1 MKKTTSY
8 LFTAIALL
16 SPLASQAAS
25 LSVSNIN
32 DALGG
37 TSYVLVTSSD
47 LQLSTGFIAVYEFAS
62 GFEPSTSTELKANGA
77 TGFLGLA
84 ALSAGNRP
92 NDGAVFASL
101 DIDYTNINDLFIV
114 IGDNTSVAD
123 ASGLALVKASGL
135 TLVSGGG
142 GAETLGT
149 YELDNPTDVIVGAVG
164 SGTFDYSVFGQ
175 PTYDSNSLTLEALE
189 AVPEPSSALL
199 LGLSLLALA
208 GNRRRK

>member
-8 LFTAIALL
+8 LFTAIAFL

-32 DALGG
+32 DAQGG
-37 TSYVLVTSSD
+37 ASYVLVTSSD

-62 GFEPSTSTELKANGA
+62 GSEPSASELKADGGA
-77 TGFLGLA
+77 IAALGLV
-84 ALSAGNRP
+84 ALDAGNRP

-101 DIDYTNINDLFIV
+101 NINYTNINDLFIV

-149 YELDNPTDVIVGAVG
+149 YELDNSIDVIAGAVG

-175 PTYDSNSLTLEALE
+175 SEYDSNSLTLE

>member
-8 LFTAIALL
+8 LFTAIAFL

-32 DALGG
+32 DAQGG
-37 TSYVLVTSSD
+37 ASYVLVTSSD

-62 GFEPSTSTELKANGA
+62 GSEPSASELKADGGA
-77 TGFLGLA
+77 IAALGLV
-84 ALSAGNRP
+84 ALDAGNRP

-101 DIDYTNINDLFIV
+101 NINYTNINDLFIV

-123 ASGLALVKASGL
+123 ASGLAIVKASGL

-149 YELDNPTDVIVGAVG
+149 YELDNSIDVIAGAVG

-175 PTYDSNSLTLEALE
+175 SEYDSNSLTLE